1 MSTNEGCNIYY
12 EILLYMKKYVNYPLL
27 IYLNNR
33 DYYLIEMTNYF
44 QT

>member
-1 MSTNEGCNIYY
+1 MSTNEECNIYND
-12 EILLYMKKYVNYPLL
+12 ILQYMKKYVNYPLL

-33 DYYLIEMTNYF
+33 GFYLIKMTNYF

>member
-1 MSTNEGCNIYY
+1 MSTNEECNIYND
-12 EILLYMKKYVNYPLL
+12 ILQYMKKYVNYPLL

-33 DYYLIEMTNYF
+33 VFYLIKMTNYF

>member
-1 MSTNEGCNIYY
+1 MSTNEECNIYY
-12 EILLYMKKYVNYPLL
+12 EILRYMKKYVNYPLL

-33 DYYLIEMTNYF
+33 GFYLIKMTNYF